1 MVDWLRFLKDVGTPK
16 MTIVNALQMLKGNV
30 VLTLFKSKF
39 QDCCSGVHPTALGR
53 ELKLNSEYN
62 RNKWGFTVKEQSE
75 GVGGRKITKRRHRGR
90 DSSQTDL
97 RGFLL
102 KAG

>member
-1 MVDWLRFLKDVGTPK
+1 MVDWLKFLKDVGTPK
-16 MTIVNALQMLKGNV
+16 VTIINTLQMLKGNV
-30 VLTLFKSKF
+30 VLTLLKSKF
-39 QDCCSGVHPTALGR
+39 QGCCSGLHPTALGR
-53 ELKLNSEYN
+53 EMKLNSEYN
-62 RNKWGFTVKEQSE
+62 RDKWGFTVKEQSE
-75 GVGGRKITKRRHRGR
+75 GVGGQKITKRRHRGR

>member
-16 MTIVNALQMLKGNV
+16 MTMVNPIQMLKGNV
-30 VLTLFKSKF
+30 VLTLLKSKF
-39 QDCCSGVHPTALGR
+39 QDCCSGIHPTAPGR
-53 ELKLNSEYN
+53 ERKLNSEYN
-62 RNKWGFTVKEQSE
+62 RDEWGFTVKEQSE
-75 GVGGRKITKRRHRGR
+75 GVGGRKITKRRHWGR
-90 DSSQTDL
+90 DFSRTDL